1 MTEYVLEALRERHP
15 GRRITARQWVD
26 ANGIDVAE
34 YIYGELLAEVPR
46 QFRFIVECM
55 AKRAVARAARADR
68 LLADEARRERDKEES
83 LNQNLSAYLCT
94 DPRYIN

>member
-34 YIYGELLAEVPR
+34 YMYGELLAEVPR

-68 LLADEARRERDKEES
+68 LLADEAREEV
-83 LNQNLSAYLCT
+83 
-94 DPRYIN
+94 RR

>member
-1 MTEYVLEALRERHP
+1 MPRKRKPESGPA
-15 GRRITARQWVD
+15 TARQWVD

-55 AKRAVARAARADR
+55 AKRAVARA
-68 LLADEARRERDKEES
+68 KEES
-83 LNQNLSAYLCT
+83 LKQNLSAYLRT
-94 DPRYIN
+94 DPRYIKLGGGQ